1 MGLLRTLQ
9 RYITKQI
16 RYKFLSFKGE
26 SSSSSDISDN
36 ELVGAIVDCIA
47 THVSK
52 LTPQVIRNVDG
63 KRIVKEDHL
72 GKLLGLRWAP
82 EMSCQ
87 QALYKLVSILGE
99 QSDAFA
105 LIMYNDDFTQ
115 IDRIVPINVHSARV
129 FEDENQRIWLKFIWD
144 YDNKEYV
151 YPYSMTI
158 HLRSRYNKRRFLG
171 TAPGLHLDSVIEL
184 MDKTNDNLKSVVKNS
199 SGLMGYLQYNNF
211 VDDDELKT
219 KAEDFTKS
227 YLEASKGVG
236 VAALDSNTTFN
247 PITLAT
253 EPISVNHWE
262 HLERKM
268 FKYYHINEKILE
280 SDFDDKIW
288 NAFYESV
295 IEPIAVQLSL
305 ECTYKVLSAGE
316 RNHGSKIIFTSNRLQ
331 YASLTTRATIG
342 KDMFD
347 RGAIT
352 VDEYRDNIGYGPLPD
367 GTGNVRMVSLNYV
380 KASEQSI
387 YQIGT
392 EKGGEDSAE

>member
-9 RYITKQI
+9 KYITKQI
-16 RYKFLSFKGE
+16 RYRFLSFQGE
-26 SSSSSDISDN
+26 SSSASDISDN
-36 ELVGAIVDCIA
+36 ELVGSIIDCIA
-47 THVSK
+47 THISK

-72 GKLLGLRWAP
+72 GKLLALRWAP

-87 QALYKLVSILGE
+87 QALYKLISMLEE
-99 QSDAFA
+99 QSDSFA
-105 LIMYNDDFTQ
+105 LIMYNEDFTQ
-115 IDRIVPINVHSARV
+115 IDRIVPMNVHSARI
-129 FEDENQRIWLKFIWD
+129 FEDDEKRIWLKFIWD

-219 KAEDFTKS
+219 KAADFTKR
-227 YLEASKGVG
+227 YLDATEGVG
-236 VAALDSNTTFN
+236 VAAIDSNTTFN

-268 FKYYHINEKILE
+268 FKYYHINDKILE
-280 SDFDDKIW
+280 ATFDEEEW

-305 ECTYKVLSAGE
+305 EFTFKVLSAGE
-316 RNHGSKIIFTSNRLQ
+316 RNHGSVIMFTSNRLQ

-342 KDMFD
+342 KEMFD

-352 VDEYRDNIGYGPLPD
+352 IDEYRENIGYGPLPD

-392 EKGGEDSAE
+392 EKGGEDNAE